1 MSTFILA
8 QESGSTTNT
17 VQEKA
22 DWVMSLAEKHGPGV
36 LGALAFLIAAWIVSA
51 WVAGLVRRGMNKASI
66 DATLT
71 KFVAKLAGWMVKII
85 ALVSA
90 LSMFGVGTASFAALL
105 GGAGLAVGLAFQG
118 TLGSFAAGVMLL
130 IFRPFKVGDVVTTA
144 GITAKVFEV
153 GIFSTIFDTPDN
165 RRFIVPNGAIFG
177 STIEN
182 ISFHGQ
188 RRVDVAVG
196 VDYSAD
202 IDRTREVLADAITG
216 IEGVLDDPES
226 AVILTGLGGS
236 SVDWVVRVW
245 VNAADFFA
253 VKERVTRSLKYKLD
267 AAGIGIPYPQMDIHL
282 DHRPNDG

>member
-1 MSTFILA
+1 MNVLLLA
-8 QESGSTTNT
+8 QDSGASDNMEAAT
-17 VQEKA
+17 
-22 DWVMSLAEKHGPGV
+22 
-36 LGALAFLIAAWIVSA
+36 ALAIKYGVPIAKALVFLVVAWIVSA
-51 WVAGLVRRGMNKASI
+51 WVAGLVRKGMARAGI
-66 DATLT
+66 DETLT
-71 KFVAKLAGWMVKII
+71 KFMGKLAAWGVKII
-85 ALVSA
+85 AIIAA
-90 LSMFGVGTASFAALL
+90 LGLFGFETTSLAALL

-118 TLGSFAAGVMLL
+118 TLGSFAAGIMLL
-130 IFRPFKVGDVVTTA
+130 VFRPFKVGDVVTTV

-282 DHRPNDG
+282 DHRPSDG